1 MAETDDFHA
10 EDQLNYEA
18 ETGEGGEGDGDEADI
33 GDDPELEAIKVLSP
47 RKYFA
52 TDTIFMFSGKSE
64 SYGGGEREA
73 EAAAERGGRRLPL
86 PTFLGILSFTLMIS
100 DQ

>member
-33 GDDPELEAIKVLSP
+33 GDDPELEAIKVFFP
-47 RKYFA
+47 CKYYGA
-52 TDTIFMFSGKSE
+52 LHNICVPGKSE
-64 SYGGGEREA
+64 SYGRGE
-73 EAAAERGGRRLPL
+73 
-86 PTFLGILSFTLMIS
+86 
-100 DQ
+100 

>member
-33 GDDPELEAIKVLSP
+33 GDDPELEAIKVFPP
-47 RKYFA
+47 R
-52 TDTIFMFSGKSE
+52 
-64 SYGGGEREA
+64 
-73 EAAAERGGRRLPL
+73 
-86 PTFLGILSFTLMIS
+86 
-100 DQ
+100 

>member
-52 TDTIFMFSGKSE
+52 TDTMDAPQVRAYQCPKQDSLIVC
-64 SYGGGEREA
+64 
-73 EAAAERGGRRLPL
+73 
-86 PTFLGILSFTLMIS
+86 
-100 DQ
+100 

>member
-33 GDDPELEAIKVLSP
+33 GDLHTAIYRFTHIVNRQCGDRDRGQCFHLNAGLARDLTGRGDINGVST
-47 RKYFA
+47 RVDGQFYFRRGE
-52 TDTIFMFSGKSE
+52 GK
-64 SYGGGEREA
+64 GMA
-73 EAAAERGGRRLPL
+73 
-86 PTFLGILSFTLMIS
+86 
-100 DQ
+100 

>member
-33 GDDPELEAIKVLSP
+33 GDDPELEAIKVFPP
-47 RKYFA
+47 RKNFA
-52 TDTIFMFSGKSE
+52 TDTIFMFPGKSE
-64 SYGGGEREA
+64 SYGGRE
-73 EAAAERGGRRLPL
+73 
-86 PTFLGILSFTLMIS
+86 
-100 DQ
+100 